1 MEPQADPMF
10 KRILRDENATV
21 AFGSELHDAIR
32 RQYGG
37 RAVIYLHGDL
47 GAGKTTLVRGIL
59 RMMNHVGAVKSP
71 TYTLLE
77 PYQTD
82 WGEVYHFD
90 LYRLKSPEELEF
102 LGFDDIFAGPGF
114 KFIEWPGQG
123 QGWLPAADVE
133 VSLSLHTPQENSSAT
148 PNLYAAMQ
156 RQVSVHFA

>member
-1 MEPQADPMF
+1 MKTVLLADESATHDF
-10 KRILRDENATV
+10 GEKFARDFILNNSKDLEIH
-21 AFGSELHDAIR
+21 LI
-32 RQYGG
+32 
-37 RAVIYLHGDL
+37 GDL
-47 GAGKTTLVRGIL
+47 GAGKTFLSRSIINSCGWNG
-59 RMMNHVGAVKSP
+59 MVKSP

-133 VSLSLHTPQENSSAT
+133 VSLSLHTPQEKSPAT
-148 PNLYAAMQ
+148 PNVDAAMQ
-156 RQVSVHFA
+156 REVSVHFA